1 MTEFAERETVDDGDA
16 NPVDVPLDVPQMVAQ
31 IAPEWSVERIRPT
44 EEGTDSVFVLTVA
57 TPEGR
62 REVVLKAFSGEAVPP
77 TVARS
82 EPRVLEL
89 LAAET
94 EIPVPEVVGFVDAH
108 PDLPAPFFVAER
120 LPGENGSGRFEDLSA
135 DALERVLTEAGEY
148 LAELH
153 EVRTFDR
160 FGRIGVED
168 GDLTVVGDEFDPQVR
183 WTDWLLADVED
194 TLDGIEGGR
203 FDDLVGPVREYVRE
217 AIPALDAPD
226 EGVFVHWDYRLG
238 NLLLDPETGEETG
251 VLDWA
256 DLVAGDPVYNLATVE
271 DHNVNWQT
279 RDVVLRRRLRES
291 FRSAYDAG
299 RSGDRPADVCERKR
313 VYHLCTRLNAMAC
326 LPDWYS
332 DETLR
337 DERAAEH
344 RMFVREYVD

>member
-1 MTEFAERETVDDGDA
+1 MTEFAERETADDRD
-16 NPVDVPLDVPQMVAQ
+16 PVDVPLEVPRMVAE
-31 IAPEWSVERIRPT
+31 IAPDWSVERIRPT
-44 EEGTDSVFVLTVA
+44 EEGTDSVFFLTVA
-57 TPEGR
+57 TPGGR
-62 REVVLKAFSGEAVPP
+62 REVVLKAFTGEAVPP

-94 EIPVPEVVGFVDAH
+94 EIPVPEVVGFVDDH

-120 LPGENGSGRFEDLSA
+120 LPGANGSGRFRDLSA
-135 DALERVLTEAGEY
+135 DALARVLGEAGEH
-148 LAELH
+148 LAQLH

-168 GDLTVVGDEFDPQVR
+168 GDLAVVGDGDGPRDR
-183 WTDWLLADVED
+183 WTDWLLADAED

-203 FDDLVGPVREYVRE
+203 FDDLVGPLREYVRE
-217 AIPALDAPD
+217 AVPALDPPN

-238 NLLLDPETGEETG
+238 NLLVDPETGEETG

-256 DLVAGDPVYNLATVE
+256 DLLAGDPVYNLATVE

-279 RDVVLRRRLRES
+279 RDVVLRRRLRER
-291 FRSAYDAG
+291 FRAAYDAH
-299 RSGDRPADVCERKR
+299 RSGDGPEDFGERKR
-313 VYHLCTRLNAMAC
+313 VYHLCNRLNAMAC
-326 LPDWYS
+326 LPDWYGN
-332 DETLR
+332 ETLR